1 MKQNFLIHNIER
13 QIKRTFL
20 LAEIS
25 IVLFLIVISIVYY
38 ENSGTST
45 LWKKKFRLSAYWQQI
60 MIRVSTL

>member
-38 ENSGTST
+38 ENSGTSRYE
-45 LWKKKFRLSAYWQQI
+45 KRSSAFRRIGSGL
-60 MIRVSTL
+60 